1 MQFANMQWGKDGSR
15 KQRKDRKP
23 LKKKKKG
30 SVFSNKQ
37 IGVAGAL
44 NNKHW
49 ETLLGR

>member
-1 MQFANMQWGKDGSR
+1 MGPGSR
-15 KQRKDRKP
+15 EKTEN
-23 LKKKKKG
+23 LKKKKKS